1 MKDEKGCWFGSK
13 SATLEAVGLLIP
25 LIVFP
30 EFVAGKQLVYK
41 VDNNAIMWGWNT
53 GYVKND
59 KTASEVLKAVRYLG
73 GFLGASI
80 FVEHVNRMSSDMASL
95 ADELSRRE
103 MSKCQRNRTALENAE
118 FRPVGGYLMEWLSD
132 PCSGNDLF
140 TKLIVERKL

>member
-80 FVEHVNRMSSDMASL
+80 FVEHVDMMSSDMASL

-103 MSKCQRNRTALENAE
+103 MSIEQVPAK
-118 FRPVGGYLMEWLSD
+118 SD
-132 PCSGNDLF
+132 SAGEC
-140 TKLIVERKL
+140 